1 MIPLSA
7 IIMLVGCA
15 VAVAITPTC
24 GAGAETRSNRAVPM
38 FMAAAY
44 VLVSSVALGLMVSG

>member
-38 FMAAAY
+38 FVAAAC